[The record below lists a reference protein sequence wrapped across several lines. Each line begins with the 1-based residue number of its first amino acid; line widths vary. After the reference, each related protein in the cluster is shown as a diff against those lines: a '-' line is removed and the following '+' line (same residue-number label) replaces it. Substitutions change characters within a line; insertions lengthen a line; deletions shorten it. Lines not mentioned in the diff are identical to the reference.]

1 MAERA
6 AAPADHERVACPSCG
21 VQFPFA
27 VLNEH
32 LDRCLADNASPEK
45 KRAPPS
51 SPLRAVKAP
60 RIGAARP
67 FAERMRPQT
76 LDEYVGQSDIV
87 HGTLLGL
94 LRKGQVP
101 SMVLWGPPGSGKT
114 TLARLV
120 TREANGTRSPA
131 AYRFVEMSATTASV
145 NDVKRVIDE
154 SVHRQQLT
162 SQKTILFI
170 DEIQR
175 FNRAQQDLFL
185 PALERGHITLL
196 AATTENPSFRLQSAL
211 LSRLRVVV
219 LSKLSDDDCLTVLRM
234 ALERV
239 RRGDDPVFDA
249 GSYDWVDDDLLA
261 WMAHMADGDA
271 RTALHMLEL
280 TLAAGDDARDTP
292 RLKASLRR
300 TAQAYDRAG
309 DAHYDTISALHK
321 SIRGSD
327 ANAALY
333 WLARMV
339 CGGDDPLFIAR
350 RLIVCASEDCCSA
363 EMLQLAVA
371 TYRACEVVGLPECG
385 INLSHCVVALAEWP
399 KSTRSYRAW
408 KKVLAHVESD
418 TLHPVPLHIRNAP
431 TTLMKDL
438 GYGAEYRYEP
448 RFAHPVHQEFLPP
461 ALRDTRFLSPP
472 PDELSIVP
480 IPAAQGK
487 GPGACQRRFH
497 VGERAVDLDLL
508 TEWEQLHNHGEPW
521 AGRAQLEAL
530 APSVTPPPTAPSD
543 GAQRTA

>member
-1 MAERA
+1 MSAHGTHLLVKHVLTGEAAWRLVAAAHVGSAIGRRRFSRARRPAPAGRARASRAVEANDHASFLMAERA

-21 VQFPFA
+21 VQLPFA

-32 LDRCLADNASPEK
+32 LDRCLANNASPEK

-51 SPLRAVKAP
+51 SPPRAVKAP
-60 RIGAARP
+60 RLGAARP

-239 RRGDDPVFDA
+239 RRGDDHVFDA
-249 GSYDWVDDDLLA
+249 ESYDWIDDDLLA

-280 TLAAGDDARDTP
+280 TLAAGDDARDMP

-300 TAQAYDRAG
+300 TALTYGTCMPLMQTALAMLTTIPLVLCMCVGLLTPEKHPWIRSQCGSVLAC
-309 DAHYDTISALHK
+309 AHGMWRRRSLVYCTPPDCVCLG
-321 SIRGSD
+321 RLLLRR
-327 ANAALY
+327 NAA
-333 WLARMV
+333 
-339 CGGDDPLFIAR
+339 AR
-350 RLIVCASEDCCSA
+350 RRHVPCMRDCGA
-363 EMLQLAVA
+363 PRVWDQLVSLRRGPRRVA
-371 TYRACEVVGLPECG
+371 
-385 INLSHCVVALAEWP
+385 
-399 KSTRSYRAW
+399 
-408 KKVLAHVESD
+408 
-418 TLHPVPLHIRNAP
+418 
-431 TTLMKDL
+431 
-438 GYGAEYRYEP
+438 
-448 RFAHPVHQEFLPP
+448 
-461 ALRDTRFLSPP
+461 
-472 PDELSIVP
+472 
-480 IPAAQGK
+480 
-487 GPGACQRRFH
+487 
-497 VGERAVDLDLL
+497 
-508 TEWEQLHNHGEPW
+508 
-521 AGRAQLEAL
+521 
-530 APSVTPPPTAPSD
+530 
-543 GAQRTA
+543 